1 MKRPVL
7 LALAAVL
14 LAALFAWLVEFR
26 VEESPSAWSDQA
38 RTNPYLAAGRL
49 LERRGYAVF
58 FHDVC
63 LTSPARDG
71 ALLLNQPPDSLPRD
85 QQRML
90 LNWVEK
96 GNLLLVAMARV
107 DSRNAASDLILGP
120 LGVQVE
126 RDENPESSALLKAI
140 TDSAHHGLPWL
151 HVSDREG
158 DLQAAFGFGIRLQ
171 DRYGRAV
178 ESMADPTGVRILRY
192 EVGRG
197 HVVALADSAWLRNGR
212 INEGDHAALWL
223 RLVDVP
229 PGQEVHLI
237 QDGGYPGIFNLM
249 WRFAP
254 YAVVALGLLVAG
266 WVWRAGAR
274 FGPLRPGPEQPRR
287 SLGEHLLA
295 SGRFLWHSGRYDR
308 LYAAMRQGIRVR
320 LFRRHPTWRHLDETA
335 LIQELARHTGLAEA
349 EFQRALRDTPDHQ
362 LPRFL
367 ADMRVIQALRKL
379 T

>member
-1 MKRPVL
+1 MKRPML
-7 LALAAVL
+7 LALLAVAAV
-14 LAALFAWLVEFR
+14 ALFAWLVEFR
-26 VEESPSAWSDQA
+26 VEESPSTWSDQA

-90 LNWVEK
+90 LQWVEK
-96 GNLLLVAMARV
+96 GNLLLVAMTRV
-107 DSRNAASDLILGP
+107 DSRNSASDLILGP
-120 LGVQVE
+120 LGVRVE
-126 RDENPESSALLKAI
+126 HDESPVPPILLKAI
-140 TDSAHHGLPWL
+140 TAVAHPGMPWL
-151 HVSDREG
+151 KINDREG
-158 DLQAAFGFGIRLQ
+158 ELQAAFATGVRLE
-171 DRYGRAV
+171 DRNGRAI
-178 ESMADPTGVRILRY
+178 ESMADPTGVRVLRY
-192 EVGRG
+192 EVGQG
-197 HVVALADSAWLRNGR
+197 HVVALADTAWLRNGR
-212 INEGDHAALWL
+212 ITEGDHAALLL

-237 QDGGYPGIFNLM
+237 QDGGYPGVFTLM
-249 WRFAP
+249 WHYAP
-254 YAVVALGLLVAG
+254 YAVVALGLLIAG
-266 WVWRAGAR
+266 WIWRAASR
-274 FGPLRPGPEQPRR
+274 FGPLLPGPEQPRR

-295 SGRFLWHSGRYDR
+295 SGRFLWHSGRHDR

-320 LFRRHPTWRHLDETA
+320 LFRRHPAWRHLDETD
-335 LIQELARHTGLAEA
+335 LMRELARHTGLAEA
-349 EFQRALRDTPDHQ
+349 ELQRALRDNPDHQ